1 MQWMMGAMKALMS
14 KDSIQKMTWMTY
26 GSELHKYLGP
36 DVAGEYGG
44 EGPALVEVAKTPKY
58 AGGEGGEKA
67 REEGGEVTAVP
78 ARITATAT
86 ATSVAPAPA
95 TDV

>member
-36 DVAGEYGG
+36 DIAKEYGG
-44 EGPALVEVAKTPKY
+44 SGPALTEVAKTPKY
-58 AGGEGGEKA
+58 GAAGAEG
-67 REEGGEVTAVP
+67 VP
-78 ARITATAT
+78 AAEA
-86 ATSVAPAPA
+86 VA
-95 TDV
+95 